1 MDGFIELFDAIGAL
15 ARRRYQTAERFFSE
29 LGLNHTEARLLTL
42 LQQEGGAAAQ
52 DVLSEMLYVDRTNAG
67 RALKRLEQDGYIS
80 KRRGEDDKR
89 ANLVRITP
97 KGREAAAAVSRLKK
111 RIARALFSGIS
122 EDEARA
128 ATQVLAKAGAGEK
141 DDRSRGR

>member
-42 LQQEGGAAAQ
+42 LHQEGGTAAQ
-52 DVLSEMLYVDRTNAG
+52 DALSEMLYVDRTNAG
-67 RALKRLEQDGYIS
+67 RALRRLEQDGYIS

-89 ANLVRITP
+89 ANLVRITA
-97 KGREAAAAVSRLKK
+97 KGRDAAAAVSRLKK
-111 RIARALFSGIS
+111 RIARSMFSGIN

-128 ATQVLAKAGAGEK
+128 ATLVLTKAAAEEK
-141 DDRSRGR
+141 NNRS

>member
-42 LQQEGGAAAQ
+42 LQQKGGAAAQ
-52 DVLSEMLYVDRTNAG
+52 DALSEMLYVDRTNAG

-80 KRRGEDDKR
+80 KRRGDDDKR
-89 ANLVRITP
+89 ANLVRITV
-97 KGREAAAAVSRLKK
+97 KGRDAAAAVARLKK
-111 RIARALFSGIS
+111 RIARSMFSGIN

-128 ATQVLAKAGAGEK
+128 ATLVLTKAAAEEK
-141 DDRSRGR
+141 NNRS

>member
-42 LQQEGGAAAQ
+42 LQQKGGAAAQ
-52 DVLSEMLYVDRTNAG
+52 DALSEMLYVDRTNAG

-89 ANLVRITP
+89 ANLVRITA
-97 KGREAAAAVSRLKK
+97 KGRDAAAAVSRLKK
-111 RIARALFSGIS
+111 RIARSMFSGIN

-128 ATQVLAKAGAGEK
+128 ATLVLTKAAAEEK
-141 DDRSRGR
+141 NNRS

>member
-42 LQQEGGAAAQ
+42 LQQKGGAAAQ
-52 DVLSEMLYVDRTNAG
+52 DALSEMLYVDRTNAG

-89 ANLVRITP
+89 ANLVRITA
-97 KGREAAAAVSRLKK
+97 KGRDAAAAVSRLKK
-111 RIARALFSGIS
+111 RIARSLFRGIN

-128 ATQVLAKAGAGEK
+128 ATLVLTKAAAEEK
-141 DDRSRGR
+141 NNRS

>member
-1 MDGFIELFDAIGAL
+1 MDGFIELLDAIGAL

-42 LQQEGGAAAQ
+42 LQQKGGAAAQ
-52 DVLSEMLYVDRTNAG
+52 DALSEMLYVDRTNAG
-67 RALKRLEQDGYIS
+67 RALRRLEQDGYIS

-89 ANLVRITP
+89 ANLVRITA
-97 KGREAAAAVSRLKK
+97 KGRDAAAAVSRLKK
-111 RIARALFSGIS
+111 RIARSLFSGIN

-128 ATQVLAKAGAGEK
+128 ATLVLTKAAAEEK
-141 DDRSRGR
+141 NNRS

>member
-42 LQQEGGAAAQ
+42 LQQKGGAAAQ
-52 DVLSEMLYVDRTNAG
+52 DALSEMLYVDRTNAG
-67 RALKRLEQDGYIS
+67 RALRRLEQDGYIS

-89 ANLVRITP
+89 ANLVRITA
-97 KGREAAAAVSRLKK
+97 KGRDAAAAVSRLKK
-111 RIARALFSGIS
+111 RIARSLFSGIN

-128 ATQVLAKAGAGEK
+128 ATLVLTKAAAEEK
-141 DDRSRGR
+141 NNRS

>member
-111 RIARALFSGIS
+111 KIARALFSGIS

-128 ATQVLAKAGAGEK
+128 ATQVLTKASGEK
-141 DDRSRGR
+141 G

>member
-42 LQQEGGAAAQ
+42 LHQEGGTAAQ
-52 DVLSEMLYVDRTNAG
+52 DALSEMLYVDRTNAG

-89 ANLVRITP
+89 ANLVRITA
-97 KGREAAAAVSRLKK
+97 KGRDAAAAVSRLKK
-111 RIARALFSGIS
+111 RIARSMFSGIN

-128 ATQVLAKAGAGEK
+128 ATLVLTKAAAEEK
-141 DDRSRGR
+141 NNRSGGL

>member
-42 LQQEGGAAAQ
+42 LQQKGGAAAQ
-52 DVLSEMLYVDRTNAG
+52 DALSEMLYVDRTNAG
-67 RALKRLEQDGYIS
+67 RALRRLEQDGYIS

-89 ANLVRITP
+89 ANLVRITA
-97 KGREAAAAVSRLKK
+97 KGRDAAAAVSRLKK
-111 RIARALFSGIS
+111 RIARSMFSGIN

-128 ATQVLAKAGAGEK
+128 ATLVLTKAAAEEK
-141 DDRSRGR
+141 NNRS